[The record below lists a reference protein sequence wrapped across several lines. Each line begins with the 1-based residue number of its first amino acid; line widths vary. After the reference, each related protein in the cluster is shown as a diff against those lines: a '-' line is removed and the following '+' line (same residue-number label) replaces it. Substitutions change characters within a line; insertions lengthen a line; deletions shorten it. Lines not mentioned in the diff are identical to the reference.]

1 MFHFCVCVML
11 FLLCFFFFKQ
21 KTAYMMR
28 ISDGSSDVCSSYLN
42 GDSTSSARTER
53 KNALFAPWRERFL
66 WRPSDPQHPVDPLRH
81 QRGRRPVPRL
91 VEPVTALARR
101 EVQLQRPRP
110 ARPRPA
116 YETRG
121 GIDRALGADRQD
133 KVGAGNGLNTI
144 GHPVRRH

>member
-66 WRPSDPQHPVDPLRH
+66 WRPSNPQHPVDPLRH

-91 VEPVTALARR
+91 VEPVTALARL
-101 EVQLQRPRP
+101 EVQLPRPRP
-110 ARPRPA
+110 RSEEHTSELQSLMRISYAVSC
-116 YETRG
+116 
-121 GIDRALGADRQD
+121 L
-133 KVGAGNGLNTI
+133 KKHNTSNS
-144 GHPVRRH
+144 HLL